1 MRRSIPVLLS
11 IGIIG
16 MLIIAGCVAP
26 PKESPNTANGAAP
39 RASGA
44 VPPVT
49 TATATNVYVTEVTP
63 YVSAIPETTT
73 SGYSKFTTPTP
84 LPEDRSCRIFTTTQT
99 FFYNGT
105 AFSFDLK
112 NPPMYINYSV
122 IPTNV
127 TEAKAYTSRFLSK
140 AEGVV
145 TYSTYDPQCYLEI
158 TVRNKNTGEI
168 YLQDGFGKDYSAY
181 LDRNLK
187 VLNAGDMIVEIK
199 GNKISGTINVWVKP
213 YGNFDNYENM
223 TFDTCAYWVTS
234 PRDSTAHAG
243 VTSSPTP
250 TWTYS

>member
-1 MRRSIPVLLS
+1 MRGSTPVLLS
-11 IGIIG
+11 IGIII
-16 MLIIAGCVAP
+16 MLILAGCVAP
-26 PKESPNTANGAAP
+26 PKESPNTVNGAIP
-39 RASGA
+39 GASGA

-49 TATATNVYVTEVTP
+49 TATQANVYVTEVTP
-63 YVSAIPETTT
+63 YGSVIPETTT
-73 SGYSKFTTPTP
+73 SGYSKFATPTP
-84 LPEDRSCRIFTTTQT
+84 LPEDRSCRIYTTTQT

-127 TEAKAYTSRFLSK
+127 TEAKAYTSRYLSK

-223 TFDTCAYWVTS
+223 TFDSCAYWVTS
-234 PRDSTAHAG
+234 PRDSTAYAW

>member
-1 MRRSIPVLLS
+1 
-11 IGIIG
+11 

-26 PKESPNTANGAAP
+26 PTESPNTVTGATVTDAN
-39 RASGA
+39 A

-49 TATATNVYVTEVTP
+49 TTTSANVYVTEVTP
-63 YVSAIPETTT
+63 YVTIIDETTPT
-73 SGYSKFTTPTP
+73 SGYSTFAAPTP
-84 LPEDRSCRIFTTTQT
+84 LPEDRSCRIYTTTQT
-99 FFYNGT
+99 FLYNGT
-105 AFSFDLK
+105 AFTFDLK

-127 TEAKAYTSRFLSK
+127 TEAKAYTSRYLSK

-158 TVRNKNTGEI
+158 TVRNKDTGEI
-168 YLQDGFGKDYSAY
+168 YLQDGFGKDYSTY

-187 VLNAGDMIVEIK
+187 VLNAGDMLIEIK
-199 GNKISGTINVWVKP
+199 GNKISGTINVWAKP

-223 TFDTCAYWVTS
+223 TFDTCTYFPTS
-234 PRDSTAHAG
+234 PRDSTAYAWY
-243 VTSSPTP
+243 TRSPTP